1 MRLVTSPL
9 KDHIDLN
16 DFAGDDGMLF
26 VRDGVGIAGRG
37 TLVTGTAKEIEATLR
52 ATECDNHVGGPGTGA
67 VAFGAIPFLSDRE
80 PTFIVPEVLIGK
92 REDGTAFITRLE
104 DDTSQLLAAEIAQ
117 TVSNK
122 YSLQSGHVSPDDY
135 KRIVS
140 LATDAIKRDEFQKV
154 VLARD
159 LFIDADQPMSVGL
172 ILKRLKA
179 SYGSSYRYSFDG
191 LVGASPEL
199 LVEVLDGV
207 VRSHPLAGTAPRTGN
222 AQEDDRLADQL
233 LRSDKNQAEHKIV
246 IDMVRETLLP
256 YCSYLDWEPEPSIV
270 QVANVQHLGSA
281 AEGVLTRPH
290 TSVLQ
295 LARELCPTPALGGS
309 PREAAIKWIGQYEG
323 IDRGRYGG
331 AIGWLDAH
339 GNGTWAVTIRC
350 AEFDESR
357 RRAHLFAGCGIVAD
371 SDPDSELSETQTK
384 FKAMISAITGSTG
397 VDSLQS

>member
-1 MRLVTSPL
+1 
-9 KDHIDLN
+9 
-16 DFAGDDGMLF
+16 MLF

-37 TLVTGTAKEIEATLR
+37 TLLTGTTKEIEATLR

-104 DDTSQLLAAEIAQ
+104 DDTSQLLAAGIAQ

-371 SDPDSELSETQTK
+371 SNPDSELSETQTK

-397 VDSLQS
+397 VDSPQS

>member
-1 MRLVTSPL
+1 MRLITSPL
-9 KDHIDLN
+9 KDQIDLN

-37 TLVTGTAKEIEATLR
+37 TLLTGTAKHIEAALR
-52 ATECDNHVGGPGTGA
+52 AIDCDNHVGGPGTGP
-67 VAFGAIPFLSDRE
+67 VAFGAIPFLAERE
-80 PTFIVPEVLIGK
+80 PSFIIPKILIGK
-92 REDGTAFITRLE
+92 REDGTSFITRLVE
-104 DDTSQLLAAEIAQ
+104 DASQVQAAKSSQ
-117 TVSNK
+117 PVGTQYTMK
-122 YSLQSGHVSPDDY
+122 SGHVSPDDY

-140 LATDAIKRDEFQKV
+140 IATAAIRRGEFQKV

-159 LFIDADQPMSVGL
+159 LFIDADQPMSIGL

-222 AQEDDRLADQL
+222 AQEDHRLADQL

-309 PREAAIKWIGQYEG
+309 PRDAALSWIGQHEG
-323 IDRGRYGG
+323 LERGRYGG
-331 AIGWLDAH
+331 AIGWLDVH

-350 AEFDESR
+350 AEFDHAR
-357 RRAHLFAGCGIVAD
+357 RSAHLFAGCGIVAD
-371 SDPDSELSETQTK
+371 SDPESELSETQTK
-384 FKAMISAITGSTG
+384 FKAMISAITDSTG
-397 VDSLQS
+397 VDSPQS

>member
-16 DFAGDDGMLF
+16 DFAGDEGMLF

-37 TLVTGTAKEIEATLR
+37 TLVTGTAKDIEAALR
-52 ATECDNHVGGPGTGA
+52 AIECDNHVGGPGTGA

-92 REDGTAFITRLE
+92 REDGTAYITRLE
-104 DDTSQLLAAEIAQ
+104 GDTSQIQVAEIAPSSP
-117 TVSNK
+117 TK

-140 LATDAIKRDEFQKV
+140 LATDAIRQGEFQKV

-159 LFIDADQPMSVGL
+159 LFIDADHPMSIGM

-222 AQEDDRLADQL
+222 VQEDHRLADQL

-256 YCSYLDWEPEPSIV
+256 HCSYLDWEPEPSIV

-309 PREAAIKWIGQYEG
+309 PREAAINWIGQNEG
-323 IDRGRYGG
+323 LDRGRYGG

-371 SDPDSELSETQTK
+371 SEPDSELSETQTK
-384 FKAMISAITGSTG
+384 FKAMLSAITDSTG
-397 VDSLQS
+397 VDSLQR

>member
-9 KDHIDLN
+9 KDPIDLN

-37 TLVTGTAKEIEATLR
+37 ALVTSTGKDIEAVLR
-52 ATECDNHVGGPGTGA
+52 AIECDNHVGGPGTGA
-67 VAFGAIPFLSDRE
+67 VAFGAIPFLLDRE
-80 PTFIVPEVLIGK
+80 PTFIVPKVLIGK
-92 REDGTAFITRLE
+92 REDGTAFITHLQ
-104 DDTSQLLAAEIAQ
+104 DDTYQMPAVEISQTATI
-117 TVSNK
+117 K
-122 YSLQSGHVSPDDY
+122 YKMKSGYVSPDDY

-140 LATDAIKRDEFQKV
+140 LATDAIGRGEFQKV

-159 LFIDADQPMSVGL
+159 LFIDADEAMSIGL

-222 AQEDDRLADQL
+222 VQEDGRLADQL
-233 LRSDKNQAEHKIV
+233 LRSDKNQQEHKIV
-246 IDMVRETLLP
+246 IDMVRDTLLP

-309 PREAAIKWIGQYEG
+309 PREASINWIEQFEG
-323 IDRGRYGG
+323 MDRGRYGG
-331 AIGWLDAH
+331 AVGWLDAH

-357 RRAHLFAGCGIVAD
+357 RSAHLFAGCGIVAD

>member
-1 MRLVTSPL
+1 MRLETRPL
-9 KDHIDLN
+9 KAHINLN
-16 DFAGDDGMLF
+16 DFAGDEGMLF

-37 TLVTGTAKEIEATLR
+37 TLITGTAKDIEATLR
-52 ATECDNHVGGPGTGA
+52 AIECDNHVGGPGTGA

-104 DDTSQLLAAEIAQ
+104 GDISQIQVAEIAPSSS
-117 TVSNK
+117 TK
-122 YSLQSGHVSPDDY
+122 YRLQSGHVSPDEY

-140 LATDAIKRDEFQKV
+140 LATNAIRQGKFQKV

-159 LFIDADQPMSVGL
+159 LFIDADHPMSIGM
-172 ILKRLKA
+172 ILKRLQA

-222 AQEDDRLADQL
+222 VQEDHRLADQL

-246 IDMVRETLLP
+246 IDMVRDTLLP
-256 YCSYLDWEPEPSIV
+256 HCSYLDWEPEPSIV

-290 TSVLQ
+290 ASVLQ

-309 PREAAIKWIGQYEG
+309 PREAAIKWIAHQEG
-323 IDRGRYGG
+323 LDRGRYGG

-384 FKAMISAITGSTG
+384 FKAMLSAITDSTG
-397 VDSLQS
+397 VDSLQR